1 MTNPLITCGL
11 RLKDFGEGT
20 PFTGGQQKSPN
31 PLFPR
36 GKYRGWPSRSPVLI
50 SSGSGNSWVSLMLGL

>member
-11 RLKDFGEGT
+11 RLKDFVEGT
-20 PFTGGQQKSPN
+20 PFTGGQQKLPN

-36 GKYRGWPSRSPVLI
+36 GKCRGWPSRSPVLI
-50 SSGSGNSWVSLMLGL
+50 SSDSGDYCASLMLGL

>member
-11 RLKDFGEGT
+11 RLKDFVEGT
-20 PFTGGQQKSPN
+20 PFTGGQQKPPN

-36 GKYRGWPSRSPVLI
+36 GKCRGWRTRSPVPNL
-50 SSGSGNSWVSLMLGL
+50 SGSWDFWTSSMLGL